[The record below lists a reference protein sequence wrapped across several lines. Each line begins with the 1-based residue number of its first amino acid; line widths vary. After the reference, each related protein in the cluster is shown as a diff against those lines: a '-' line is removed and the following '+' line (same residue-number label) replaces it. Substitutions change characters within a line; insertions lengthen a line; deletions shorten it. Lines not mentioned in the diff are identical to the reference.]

1 MILQKSQKIN
11 MAKIRSSKEFD
22 DNVKELIIEY
32 LKVESDY
39 RYALRELSAR
49 LENLDDYCQA
59 NFDHNPIH
67 HIESRIKSP
76 ESIIEKMT
84 RRGHDFDMDRLK
96 NYIYDIAGIRVI
108 CNYIND
114 IYQIIW
120 LLAKQKDLKILVQ
133 KDYIV
138 RPKSSGY
145 RSFHIVFLVE
155 TYINDEC
162 KTVPVEIQFRT
173 LAMDMWASLE
183 HELRY
188 KSNNLLTDEQ
198 KLNLRK
204 YADDLYNVDLNMQRL
219 YIATTAYN
227 NNEE

>member
-22 DNVKELIIEY
+22 DDVKELIIEY
-32 LKVESDY
+32 LKIESDY

-49 LENLDDYCQA
+49 IENLDDYCQA

-67 HIESRIKSP
+67 HIESRIKAP

-84 RRGHDFDMDRLK
+84 RRGHEFDMSKLK

-108 CNYIND
+108 CNYIDD
-114 IYQIIW
+114 IYHIIW
-120 LLAKQKDLKILVQ
+120 LLAQQNDLKILVQ

-138 RPKSSGY
+138 KPKASGY

-155 TYINDEC
+155 TYINNEC
-162 KTVPVEIQFRT
+162 RTVPVEIQFRT

-188 KSNNLLTDEQ
+188 KSNNLLTEEQ
-198 KLNLRK
+198 KVNLRK
-204 YADDLYNVDLNMQRL
+204 YANDLYKVDMNMQRL
-219 YIATTAYN
+219 YKATTQY
-227 NNEE
+227 ED

>member
-1 MILQKSQKIN
+1 MILQKGQKIN

-188 KSNNLLTDEQ
+188 KSNN
-198 KLNLRK
+198 KLSEEEGKALSK
-204 YADDLYNVDLNMQRL
+204 YADDLYNIDVKMQDLYL
-219 YIATTAYN
+219 SIDSTP
-227 NNEE
+227 NE

>member
-1 MILQKSQKIN
+1 MLW
-11 MAKIRSSKEFD
+11 
-22 DNVKELIIEY
+22 
-32 LKVESDY
+32 
-39 RYALRELSAR
+39 
-49 LENLDDYCQA
+49 
-59 NFDHNPIH
+59 
-67 HIESRIKSP
+67 
-76 ESIIEKMT
+76 EK
-84 RRGHDFDMDRLK
+84 LK
-96 NYIYDIAGIRVI
+96 NYIYDIAGIRVV
-108 CNYIND
+108 CNYISD

-138 RPKSSGY
+138 RPKPSGY

-155 TYINDEC
+155 TYINNEC

-198 KLNLRK
+198 KHSLRQ
-204 YADDLYNVDLNMQRL
+204 YAQDLYNVDLNMQRL
-219 YIATTAYN
+219 YIDTSTYN
-227 NNEE
+227 NDDE